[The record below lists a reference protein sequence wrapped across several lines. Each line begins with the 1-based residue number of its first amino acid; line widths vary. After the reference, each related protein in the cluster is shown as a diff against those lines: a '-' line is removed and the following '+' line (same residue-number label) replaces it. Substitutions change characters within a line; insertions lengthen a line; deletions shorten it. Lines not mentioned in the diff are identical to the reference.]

1 MYTHNILDIGYYYC
15 PCFIEILWRLRQVYD
30 EPRSHKQQVSEPNIK
45 ASSYRLAKTLQGIPF
60 WVSLAGLG
68 NPNERRIEGTS
79 TGKKKKKKLTDLE
92 GYLLLF
98 LGNTM
103 PPATSH
109 FFGHFW
115 TSHKSISS
123 AKLLVRCIINQVT
136 SIYGAHNMGLAAG
149 VTAGCCFTAH
159 WEKG

>member
-30 EPRSHKQQVSEPNIK
+30 EPRSHKQQVSEPRYKGQFLPSCQN
-45 ASSYRLAKTLQGIPF
+45 P
-60 WVSLAGLG
+60 AGHPILSESG
-68 NPNERRIEGTS
+68 RTRKSKWKKNWRNLNRQ
-79 TGKKKKKKLTDLE
+79 KKKKKLTDLE
-92 GYLLLF
+92 GYFLLF
-98 LGNTM
+98 LGKTM

>member
-1 MYTHNILDIGYYYC
+1 MKEELK
-15 PCFIEILWRLRQVYD
+15 
-30 EPRSHKQQVSEPNIK
+30 EPQQ
-45 ASSYRLAKTLQGIPF
+45 A
-60 WVSLAGLG
+60 
-68 NPNERRIEGTS
+68 
-79 TGKKKKKKLTDLE
+79 KKKKLTDLE
-92 GYLLLF
+92 GYFLLF

-109 FFGHFW
+109 FLA
-115 TSHKSISS
+115 TSEPVTSISS

-159 WEKG
+159 